1 MPLELRPYQE
11 DALQAIRSSV
21 GQGVKRLVCQ
31 APTGS
36 GKTLVAATIVQGA
49 LSKGNKLAF
58 VVSSLSL
65 IDQAV
70 EMFWNE
76 GIKDVGVIQQDH
88 ILTDWS
94 KPVQVCSIDTI
105 RSRKAYPQ
113 AQIVV
118 YDECHRLTKAHIRWM
133 QDPDWQSVPFLGL
146 SATPWTKGLGK
157 HFESLLIMSTTKELI
172 ELGYLSPFRVMAA
185 DHPDLTGVKTRL
197 GDYAEEQLSQIMQDQ
212 GLVANIVQTWKMQWN
227 KDKTLLFAVDC
238 AHAQQ
243 LQARFNEAGI
253 PCGYQDAFTT
263 DKERKEIKRKFH
275 NGEYKV
281 VANISTLTTG
291 VDWDVRCLV
300 LARPTKSEMLFVQI
314 IGRALR
320 TAPGKEHALIL
331 DHSDSHARLGFVT
344 DIHHDYLDDG
354 KPKKNTNAQ
363 PLPPLP
369 KPCPQCDY
377 LIPPR
382 VMVCPYC
389 GFQKKIESK
398 LFERE
403 GQLVEINPNGRPV
416 KRRDPQE
423 YPYSY
428 EEKRMFYAQLKAYA
442 LDRGWKPGWAK
453 VNYREKFREWPAWT
467 WDQLPPAEGVGTE
480 VRTYVRMKFEAWAI
494 DPKNPRR
501 RMG

>member
-1 MPLELRPYQE
+1 MSDLRPYQE
-11 DALQAIRSSV
+11 DALQAIRQTV
-21 GQGVKRLVCQ
+21 GQGVRRLVCQ

-49 LSKGNKLAF
+49 LRKSNRLAF

-70 EMFWNE
+70 EMFWAE
-76 GIKDVGVIQQDH
+76 GIKDVGVIQQEH
-88 ILTDWS
+88 QLTDWS

-113 AQIVV
+113 AQVLV
-118 YDECHRLTKAHIRWM
+118 FDECHRLTKAHIRWM
-133 QDPDWQSVPFLGL
+133 QDPDWQNVPIIGL

-157 HFESLLIMSTTKELI
+157 YFESLLIMSTTTELI
-172 ELGYLSPFRVMAA
+172 ELGFLSKFRVMAA
-185 DHPDLTGVKTRL
+185 DHPDLTGVKTVR
-197 GDYAEEQLSQIMQDQ
+197 GDYHEGQLAEVMNQAKLT
-212 GLVANIVQTWKMQWN
+212 ANIVETWRTQWN
-227 KDKTLLFAVDC
+227 QDKTLLFGVDC

-253 PCGYQDAFTT
+253 SCGYQDAYTT
-263 DKERKEIKRKFH
+263 DKERREIKRKFH
-275 NGEYKV
+275 NGEYRI
-281 VANISTLTTG
+281 VANIATLTTG

-314 IGRALR
+314 VGRALR
-320 TAPGKEHALIL
+320 TAPGKDYALIL
-331 DHSDSHARLGFVT
+331 DHTDTTLRLGFVT
-344 DIHHDYLDDG
+344 DIHHDTLDDG
-354 KPKKNTNAQ
+354 KIDESAK

-369 KPCPQCDY
+369 KPCPKCAY

-389 GFQKKIESK
+389 GFDKKVESK

-403 GQLVEINPNGRPV
+403 GELIEIDPNGRPKH
-416 KRRDPQE
+416 KRDARA

-428 EEKRMFYAQLKAYA
+428 AEKRMFYAQLKTYG
-442 LDRGWKPGWAK
+442 LTREFKPGWAK
-453 VNYREKFREWPAWT
+453 ANYREKFHEWPAWS
-467 WDQLPPAEGVGTE
+467 WEQLPPAESIGTE
-480 VRTYVRMKFEAWAI
+480 VRTWVRMRFEAWAI
-494 DPKNPRR
+494 DPRNPKRQFTSP
-501 RMG
+501 